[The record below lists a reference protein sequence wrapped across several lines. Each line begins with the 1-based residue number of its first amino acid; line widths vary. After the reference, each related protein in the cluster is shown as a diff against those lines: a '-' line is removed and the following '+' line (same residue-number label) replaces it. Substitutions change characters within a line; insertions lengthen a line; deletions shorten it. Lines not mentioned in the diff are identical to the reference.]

1 MEYVVWSNP
10 LALLSHKLFKTTWG
24 RNEVDISLT
33 PYPNNHPLVP
43 TLFKVRINDKEYL
56 LDSFGHEFV
65 LEAIEDNSISMGEL
79 INRAATFD
87 KSWMLIWSN

>member
-10 LALLSHKLFKTTWG
+10 LAFLSHKLFKTTWG
-24 RNEVDISLT
+24 RHEVDVSLD

-43 TLFKVRINDKEYL
+43 TLFKVRIDDKEYL

-65 LEAIEDNSISMGEL
+65 LEAVRDNSVSMREL

-87 KSWMLIWSN
+87 KSWMLIWS